1 MIVNNI
7 MSYLNF
13 IATIFVFTTNNQIFI
28 QKHKSTMNKLTSTLM
43 MFAMILLVGS
53 MTSCKDS
60 AGDKAE
66 VSKKGEVAAA
76 TGNTMSVDAANS
88 KVMWE
93 GTKPTGS
100 HNGTVNVSDG
110 SVSVKDGKV
119 TGGSFTLDMNSIT
132 CLDLEGDS
140 KAGLEGH
147 LKGTA
152 EAEKDDHFFNVK
164 KYPTAKFE
172 ITKVTGLAG
181 NDAANSLVY
190 GNLTMKDVTKQVSFK
205 ANITTGDGMVNVS
218 APKFTIDR
226 TQWNVTYGSK
236 SIFDDLKDKFVNDE
250 IGLSIELA
258 ARG

>member
-1 MIVNNI
+1 
-7 MSYLNF
+7 
-13 IATIFVFTTNNQIFI
+13 
-28 QKHKSTMNKLTSTLM
+28 MNKLTSTLM

-60 AGDKAE
+60 EGEKAE
-66 VSKKGEVAAA
+66 VSNKGEVAEA
-76 TGNTMSVDAANS
+76 TGSMMTVDSINS

-100 HNGTVNVSDG
+100 HNGTVNVSEG
-110 SVSVKDGKV
+110 SIAVKEGKV
-119 TGGSFTLDMNSIT
+119 TGGNFTLDMNSIT
-132 CLDLEGDS
+132 CVDLEGDS

-152 EAEKDDHFFNVK
+152 EEEKDDHFFNVK
-164 KYPTAKFE
+164 KFPTAKFE

-181 NDAANSLVY
+181 NEEANSLVY

-205 ANITTGDGMVNVS
+205 ANIVTADGVVRVN

-236 SIFDDLKDKFVNDE
+236 SIFDNLKDKFINDE
-250 IGLSIELA
+250 IGLQIELA
-258 ARG
+258 AKG

>member
-1 MIVNNI
+1 
-7 MSYLNF
+7 
-13 IATIFVFTTNNQIFI
+13 
-28 QKHKSTMNKLTSTLM
+28 MNKLTNTLM
-43 MFAMILLVGS
+43 MLAMFLVVGS

-60 AGDKAE
+60 EGTKAE
-66 VSKKGEVAAA
+66 VSNKGEVAAA
-76 TGNTMSVDAANS
+76 TGVTMGIDVTRS

-93 GTKPTGS
+93 GTKPTGA
-100 HNGTVNVSDG
+100 HNGTVNLNGG

-119 TGGSFTLDMNSIT
+119 TGGNFTLDMNSIT

-140 KAGLEGH
+140 KAGLESH

-181 NDAANSLVY
+181 NAEANSLVY
-190 GNLTMKDVTKQVSFK
+190 GNLTMKDQTKQVSFK
-205 ANITTGDGMVNVS
+205 ANIKTDGKMLKVS

-250 IGLSIELA
+250 IGLTIELA
-258 ARG
+258 AQG

>member
-1 MIVNNI
+1 
-7 MSYLNF
+7 
-13 IATIFVFTTNNQIFI
+13 
-28 QKHKSTMNKLTSTLM
+28 MNKLINTLM
-43 MFAMILLVGS
+43 MFSMILLVGS

-60 AGDKAE
+60 EGAKAE
-66 VSKKGEVAAA
+66 ISNKGAVAVA
-76 TGNTMSVDAANS
+76 TGVTMEVDLDNS

-100 HNGTVNVSDG
+100 HNGTVNVGGG

-119 TGGSFTLDMNSIT
+119 TGGNFTLDMNSIT

-152 EAEKDDHFFNVK
+152 EAEKVDHFFNVK

-172 ITKVTGLAG
+172 ITKVTDLAG
-181 NDAANSLVY
+181 NPDANSLVY
-190 GNLTMKDVTKQVSFK
+190 GNLTMKDQTKQVSFK
-205 ANITTGDGMVNVS
+205 ANIATDGKMVKVS

-226 TQWNVTYGSK
+226 TQWKVTYGSK
-236 SIFDDLKDKFVNDE
+236 SIFDNLKDKFINDE
-250 IGLSIELA
+250 IGLQIELA
-258 ARG
+258 AKG

>member
-1 MIVNNI
+1 
-7 MSYLNF
+7 
-13 IATIFVFTTNNQIFI
+13 
-28 QKHKSTMNKLTSTLM
+28 MNKLTNTLM
-43 MFAMILLVGS
+43 MFAMVLLVGS

-60 AGDKAE
+60 EGAKAE
-66 VSKKGEVAAA
+66 VSNKGEVAAA
-76 TGNTMSVDAANS
+76 TGVTMGVDLANS

-100 HNGTVNVSDG
+100 HNGIVNVSGG

-119 TGGSFTLDMNSIT
+119 TGGNFTLDMNSIT
-132 CLDLEGDS
+132 CLDLDGDN

-152 EAEKDDHFFNVK
+152 EPEKDDHFFNVK

-181 NDAANSLVY
+181 NAEANSLVY
-190 GNLTMKDVTKQVSFK
+190 GNLTMKDQTKQVSFK
-205 ANITTGDGMVNVS
+205 ANIMTVGKMVKVS

-250 IGLSIELA
+250 IGLQIELA
-258 ARG
+258 AKG

>member
-1 MIVNNI
+1 
-7 MSYLNF
+7 
-13 IATIFVFTTNNQIFI
+13 
-28 QKHKSTMNKLTSTLM
+28 MNKLTNTLM

-60 AGDKAE
+60 AGDKAG
-66 VSKKGEVAAA
+66 VSNKGEVAAA
-76 TGNTMSVDAANS
+76 TGMTMAVDAAAS
-88 KVMWE
+88 KVMWQ
-93 GTKPTGS
+93 GTKPTGT
-100 HNGTVNVSDG
+100 HMGTVNVSGG

-119 TGGSFTLDMNSIT
+119 TGGNFTLDMTSIT
-132 CLDLEGDS
+132 CTDLEGDS

-181 NDAANSLVY
+181 NAEANALVY
-190 GNLTMKDVTKQVSFK
+190 GNLTMKDQTKQVSFK
-205 ANITTGDGMVNVS
+205 ATITATDETVSVS

-250 IGLSIELA
+250 IGLQIELSA
-258 ARG
+258 KG

>member
-1 MIVNNI
+1 
-7 MSYLNF
+7 
-13 IATIFVFTTNNQIFI
+13 
-28 QKHKSTMNKLTSTLM
+28 M

-53 MTSCKDS
+53 VTSCKDS
-60 AGDKAE
+60 EGDKAE
-66 VSKKGEVAAA
+66 VSNKGEVAAA
-76 TGNTMSVDAANS
+76 TGTTMGVDVANS

-93 GTKPTGS
+93 GTKPTGA
-100 HNGTVNVSDG
+100 HNGTVNVSGG

-119 TGGSFTLDMNSIT
+119 TGGNFTLDMNTIT

-164 KYPTAKFE
+164 MYPSAKFE

-181 NDAANSLVY
+181 NADANSLVY
-190 GNLTMKDVTKQVSFK
+190 GNLTMKDQTKQVSFK
-205 ANITTGDGMVNVS
+205 ANIVTDGTSVKVS
-218 APKFTIDR
+218 TPKFTIDR

-250 IGLSIELA
+250 IGLQIELMA
-258 ARG
+258 KG

>member
-1 MIVNNI
+1 
-7 MSYLNF
+7 
-13 IATIFVFTTNNQIFI
+13 
-28 QKHKSTMNKLTSTLM
+28 MNKLTNTLM
-43 MFAMILLVGS
+43 MFVTILLIGS
-53 MTSCKDS
+53 VTSCKNSD
-60 AGDKAE
+60 GEKAE
-66 VSKKGEVAAA
+66 VSKKAEVAA
-76 TGNTMSVDAANS
+76 TSGKTMSVDVASS

-93 GTKPTGS
+93 GTKPTGA
-100 HNGTVNVSDG
+100 HNGTVSISEGKVA
-110 SVSVKDGKV
+110 VKDGKV
-119 TGGSFTLDMNSIT
+119 TGGSFTLDMNTIT

-181 NDAANSLVY
+181 NAEANSLVY

-205 ANITTGDGMVNVS
+205 ANITANENMVKVA

-226 TQWNVTYGSK
+226 TQWNVTYASK

-250 IGLSIELA
+250 IGLQIELA
-258 ARG
+258 AK

>member
-1 MIVNNI
+1 MK
-7 MSYLNF
+7 
-13 IATIFVFTTNNQIFI
+13 T
-28 QKHKSTMNKLTSTLM
+28 TMNKLTSTLM

-53 MTSCKDS
+53 MTSCKSDK
-60 AGDKAE
+60 GEKAE
-66 VSKKGEVAAA
+66 VTSKGEVAEA
-76 TGNTMSVDAANS
+76 TGMSMTVDAANS

-93 GTKPTGS
+93 GTKPTGA
-100 HNGTVNVSDG
+100 HNGTVDVSGG

-119 TGGSFTLDMNSIT
+119 TGGSFTLDMNTIT

-140 KAGLEGH
+140 KLGLESH

-181 NDAANSLVY
+181 NETANSLVY
-190 GNLTMKDVTKQVSFK
+190 GNLTMKDQTKQVSFK
-205 ANITTGDGMVNVS
+205 ANITTDGSMVKVS

-226 TQWNVTYGSK
+226 TLWNVTYKSK
-236 SIFDDLKDKFVNDE
+236 SVFDDLKDKFVDDE
-250 IGLSIELA
+250 IGLQIELSA
-258 ARG
+258 KG

>member
-1 MIVNNI
+1 
-7 MSYLNF
+7 
-13 IATIFVFTTNNQIFI
+13 
-28 QKHKSTMNKLTSTLM
+28 MNKLTNILM
-43 MFAMILLVGS
+43 MFAVVLLVGS
-53 MTSCKDS
+53 ISSCKDS
-60 AGDKAE
+60 EGAKAG
-66 VSKKGEVAAA
+66 VSDKGEVAVA
-76 TGNTMSVDAANS
+76 TGVTMNVDVANS
-88 KVMWE
+88 KVLWE
-93 GTKPTGS
+93 GTKPTGA
-100 HNGTVNVSDG
+100 HNGMVNVSEG
-110 SVSVKDGKV
+110 SVSVKEGKV
-119 TGGSFTLDMNSIT
+119 TGGTFTLDMNSIT

-181 NDAANSLVY
+181 NPDANSLVY
-190 GNLTMKDVTKQVSFK
+190 GNLTMKDQTKQVSFK
-205 ANITTGDGMVNVS
+205 ANISTDGKMVRVS

-250 IGLSIELA
+250 IGLQIELSA
-258 ARG
+258 KG

>member
-1 MIVNNI
+1 
-7 MSYLNF
+7 
-13 IATIFVFTTNNQIFI
+13 
-28 QKHKSTMNKLTSTLM
+28 MNKLINTLM
-43 MFAMILLVGS
+43 MFSMILLVGS

-60 AGDKAE
+60 EGAKAE
-66 VSKKGEVAAA
+66 ISNKGAVAVA
-76 TGNTMSVDAANS
+76 TGVTMGVDLDNS

-100 HNGTVNVSDG
+100 HNGTVNVGGG

-119 TGGSFTLDMNSIT
+119 
-132 CLDLEGDS
+132 DLEGDS

-172 ITKVTGLAG
+172 ITKVTDLAG
-181 NDAANSLVY
+181 NPDANSIVY
-190 GNLTMKDVTKQVSFK
+190 GNLTMKDQTKQVSFK
-205 ANITTGDGMVNVS
+205 ANIATDGKMLKVS

-226 TQWNVTYGSK
+226 TQWKVTYGSK
-236 SIFDDLKDKFVNDE
+236 SIFDNLKDKFINDE
-250 IGLSIELA
+250 IGLQIELA
-258 ARG
+258 AKG

>member
-1 MIVNNI
+1 
-7 MSYLNF
+7 
-13 IATIFVFTTNNQIFI
+13 
-28 QKHKSTMNKLTSTLM
+28 MNKLTNKLM
-43 MFAMILLVGS
+43 MFAMVLMVGS

-60 AGDKAE
+60 EGAKAD
-66 VSKKGEVAAA
+66 VSDKGEVATA
-76 TGNTMSVDAANS
+76 TGVKMNVDVANS

-100 HNGTVNVSDG
+100 HNGTVNVSEG
-110 SVSVKDGKV
+110 SVSVSDGKV
-119 TGGSFTLDMNSIT
+119 TGGNFSLDMNSIT
-132 CLDLEGDS
+132 CLDLEGDN

-181 NDAANSLVY
+181 NADANSLVY
-190 GNLTMKDVTKQVSFK
+190 GNLTMKDQTKQVSFK
-205 ANITTGDGMVNVS
+205 ANIAIDGKMVSVS

-250 IGLSIELA
+250 IGLQLELTA
-258 ARG
+258 KG

>member
-1 MIVNNI
+1 
-7 MSYLNF
+7 
-13 IATIFVFTTNNQIFI
+13 
-28 QKHKSTMNKLTSTLM
+28 MNKLTNSLM
-43 MFAMILLVGS
+43 MFAMVLLVGS

-60 AGDKAE
+60 EGTKAE
-66 VSKKGEVAAA
+66 VSSKGEVAKA
-76 TGNTMSVDAANS
+76 TGVTMGVDVANS
-88 KVMWE
+88 KVLWE

-100 HNGTVNVSDG
+100 HNGSVNVSGG

-119 TGGSFTLDMNSIT
+119 TGGNFTLDMNSIT

-164 KYPTAKFE
+164 KYPTATFE

-181 NDAANSLVY
+181 NVDANSLVY
-190 GNLTMKDVTKQVSFK
+190 GNLTMKDQTKQVNFK
-205 ANITTGDGMVNVS
+205 ANINTDGNMVRVS
-218 APKFTIDR
+218 TSKFTIDR
-226 TQWNVTYGSK
+226 TKWNVTYGSK

-250 IGLSIELA
+250 IGLQIELVTK
-258 ARG
+258 G

>member
-1 MIVNNI
+1 
-7 MSYLNF
+7 MS
-13 IATIFVFTTNNQIFI
+13 
-28 QKHKSTMNKLTSTLM
+28 KLTNTLM

-60 AGDKAE
+60 EGAKAE
-66 VSKKGEVAAA
+66 VSNKGEVAAA
-76 TGNTMSVDAANS
+76 TGVTMAVDLANS
-88 KVMWE
+88 KVLWE

-100 HNGTVNVSDG
+100 HNGTVNVSGG

-119 TGGSFTLDMNSIT
+119 TGGNFTLDMNSIT
-132 CLDLEGDS
+132 SLDLEGDN
-140 KAGLEGH
+140 KAGLESH

-181 NDAANSLVY
+181 NADANSLVY
-190 GNLTMKDVTKQVSFK
+190 GNLTMKDQTKQVSFK
-205 ANITTGDGMVNVS
+205 ANIATDGKMVRVS

-250 IGLSIELA
+250 IGLQIELA
-258 ARG
+258 AKG